1 MSIKDDFEQNQ
12 TKNRKGK
19 ARDIGKGIIKGEIKD
34 GHIEASSNLNV
45 PKDTLVMVLIILESL
60 QRAIVEN
67 DSKIKSILQNLRRI
81 SDKELV
87 QLVKE
92 NAEILEAGR
101 DVSSI
106 H

>member
-1 MSIKDDFEQNQ
+1 MSIKEDFERNQ
-12 TKNRKGK
+12 TGSKKGK
-19 ARDIGKGIIKGEIKD
+19 ARDIGKGIIKVEVKD
-34 GHIEASSNLNV
+34 GHIEASSNLNI

>member
-1 MSIKDDFEQNQ
+1 MSIKEDFEKNQ
-12 TKNRKGK
+12 TKGKIRKAK
-19 ARDIGKGIIKGEIKD
+19 DIGSGIIKVEIKD
-34 GHIEASSNLNV
+34 GHIEASSNLNI
-45 PKDTLVMVLIILESL
+45 PKDTLIMVLIILESL

-67 DSKIKSILQNLRRI
+67 DSKIQAILKNLRRI

-101 DVSSI
+101 DAGGI
-106 H
+106 N